1 MAFVCVGSRATVWKA
16 RCPGSGDTISRRV
29 RGAGGMGE
37 RARRV
42 RVVARAR
49 PLARRRA
56 CACHSGTLF
65 REFCTLL
72 RTKQTCT
79 NVINGAVPSFRS
91 TIAMRLS

>member
-1 MAFVCVGSRATVWKA
+1 VPGAWANEHGAYAWSRAPA
-16 RCPGSGDTISRRV
+16 RLHGAARV
-29 RGAGGMGE
+29 
-37 RARRV
+37 
-42 RVVARAR
+42 
-49 PLARRRA
+49 
-56 CACHSGTLF
+56 CHSGTLF